1 MRLRRS
7 EAAETEGDHNTPFT
21 SPPYHRDRLPA
32 RSSSGSPVDSTE
44 TIALARD
51 AVIVMLQ
58 IGGPVLLIALVVG
71 LVVSLV
77 QALTQIQEMKIGSAQ
92 CRARVCQYV

>member
-32 RSSSGSPVDSTE
+32 RSSSGSSVDSTE
-44 TIALARD
+44 TIALVRD
-51 AVIVMLQ
+51 AVIVMLP

-77 QALTQIQEMKIGSAQ
+77 QALDRKSTRLPSRHSCASRLPSSA
-92 CRARVCQYV
+92 